1 MEIALSI
8 FKEVQPTINKVIL
21 VGFVLVNLM
30 DRIIRSK
37 MKIKTND
44 AMLKQFRLI
53 TVTEDFLS
61 I

>member
-8 FKEVQPTINKVIL
+8 FKEVQPIINKALL